1 VKQVLQHLKSGLLEV
16 VDVPAPMVSAGHL
29 LIQTQRSLISA
40 GTERSVVEF
49 GRASLMSKVRQN
61 PERVRQVLDRISQ
74 EGLLPTLELVFAKLD
89 EPMPL
94 GYCNVG
100 RVIEVGAGME
110 GFSTGDRIVS
120 NGRHAE
126 IVNRPLNLCAKIP
139 DGVSD
144 EQATFAVLSSI
155 GLQGIRLLQPAIG
168 ERIAVFGMG
177 LIGLVTV
184 QMLVNSGAH
193 VIGIDVD
200 AGRLALAERFGATP
214 VNVAEG
220 TDPVGAGMAFS
231 NGVGVDGV
239 LITASAK
246 NDRIVSQAA
255 RTSRKRGRIV
265 LVGVVNTEISRA
277 EFYEKELSFQVSC
290 SYGPGRYDAAY
301 EEGGVDYPL
310 PFVRWTEKRNIE
322 AILNMLASGRLDVEP
337 LVTARVPH
345 AEAARAYDMITS
357 DRSQLGVILEYPDAV
372 PPLQRVIATP
382 TSSETNRAVTTT
394 ATGKVS
400 IGVIGAGNYT
410 KIRLLPELR
419 KSGARLAT
427 IASAS
432 GVTAAQAARKFGFE
446 ASTSDYKTILADESI
461 NTVFITTRHDQHAPM
476 AIAALEAG
484 KHVFVEKPAAID
496 RAGLDGIRAAVAA
509 AGDRQF
515 LVGFNRRFS
524 QHAVKIRQLVA
535 GRTQPVCANMM
546 VNAGYIPKDNWAQ
559 DPAVG
564 GGRIVGEGCHWID
577 FLRYIVDRPISE
589 VRATMIG
596 AAPGVETRDDN
607 ISISLLFTDGSL
619 GNIHYFSNGHKSV
632 SKERLELYA
641 EGKVLWLDNFRKL
654 QGWGWPDF
662 KKLNFHSQQKGRH
675 AEICGFV
682 DRVAEGGAALMPA
695 DDIWNVTEASFAA
708 VESARKGRAV
718 LLPLI
723 CTAEASATV
732 VDREHAPA

>member
-1 VKQVLQHLKSGLLEV
+1 MKHVLQHLKSGLLEV
-16 VDVPAPMVSAGHL
+16 VDVPAPKVSRGNL
-29 LIQTQRSLISA
+29 LIQTRRSLISA

-110 GFSTGDRIVS
+110 AFSVGDRIVS

-126 IVNRPLNLCAKIP
+126 IVNKPLNLVAKIP
-139 DGVSD
+139 DNVSD
-144 EQATFAVLSSI
+144 EHATFAVLSSI
-155 GLQGIRLLQPAIG
+155 GLQGIRLLQPTIG

-193 VIGIDVD
+193 VLGIDVD

-214 VNVAEG
+214 VNVATG
-220 TDPVGAGMAFS
+220 ADPVAAGMAFS
-231 NGVGVDGV
+231 DGVGIDGV

-255 RTSRKRGRIV
+255 RMSRKRGRIV
-265 LVGVVNTEISRA
+265 LVGVVNTELSRA

-322 AILNMLASGRLDVEP
+322 AILGMLASGRLDVEP
-337 LVTARVPH
+337 LITARVPH

-357 DRSQLGVILEYPDAV
+357 DRSQLGVILEYPDAAA
-372 PPLQRVIATP
+372 PLQRVVATP
-382 TSSETNRAVTTT
+382 KSADAAKPVVTA

-446 ASTSDYKTILADESI
+446 ASTSDYETILRDDSI
-461 NTVFITTRHDQHAPM
+461 NTVFITTRHHQHAPM
-476 AIAALEAG
+476 AVAALEAG

-496 RAGLDGIRAAVAA
+496 RAGLARVRAAVAA
-509 AGDRQF
+509 AGDRQYT
-515 LVGFNRRFS
+515 VGFNRRYS
-524 QHAVKIRQLVA
+524 QHAAKIRQLVA
-535 GRTQPVCANMM
+535 GRSQPICANMI
-546 VNAGYIPKDNWAQ
+546 VNAGYIPKDAWVQ

-564 GGRIVGEGCHWID
+564 GGRIIGEGCHWID
-577 FLRYIVDRPISE
+577 LLRFIVNRPITE

-596 AAPGVETRDDN
+596 EAPGVETRDDN
-607 ISISLLFTDGSL
+607 ISISLLFADGSL
-619 GNIHYFSNGHKSV
+619 GNVHYFANGHKSV
-632 SKERLELYA
+632 CKERLELYV

-654 QGWGWPDF
+654 SGWGWPNF
-662 KKLNFHSQQKGRH
+662 RKLNFHGQEKGRH

-682 DRVAEGGAALMPA
+682 ERVAQ
-695 DDIWNVTEASFAA
+695 EANRSCRPTT
-708 VESARKGRAV
+708 SG
-718 LLPLI
+718 
-723 CTAEASATV
+723 T
-732 VDREHAPA
+732 